1 MEETYNVG
9 ERIHEVYMLKF
20 KNALHKRVVEF
31 QYKKKNG
38 ELRTAHGTL
47 SEEFIGEDN
56 MPKGTGID
64 VSDNVI
70 RYYDIDSKGWR
81 SFLIE
86 NFIDWT
92 D

>member
-64 VSDNVI
+64 VSI
-70 RYYDIDSKGWR
+70 MLLDIMI
-81 SFLIE
+81 LILRGGVH
-86 NFIDWT
+86 F
-92 D
+92 